1 MDEKF
6 NILLE
11 IQSVDIRL
19 DEIKK
24 EKIRIPVGMKKLEE
38 DFNLLKATTEQD
50 QITLKEIKDYMKKTE
65 NELEELEIKL
75 KKSTLRLNDVKS
87 NKEYQAVLKEIEEIK
102 EINSEK
108 EEKVLKW
115 MEDIEIQEKES
126 TESNIRWEKY
136 EKECKRKENEFIN
149 KKKVLDQEE
158 EQLNNERIKL
168 SDKVDKDL
176 LKKYNRLRL
185 HLKNKVVVQVR
196 DSVCYGCHLGI
207 PPQQYN
213 DLIKTNA
220 IQSCPNCNR
229 IIYWREN
236 KEL

>member
-19 DEIKK
+19 DAIKK

-38 DFNLLKATTEQD
+38 DFNLLKATTEKD

-108 EEKVLKW
+108 EEKVIKW

-126 TESNIRWEKY
+126 SESNMR
-136 EKECKRKENEFIN
+136 
-149 KKKVLDQEE
+149 
-158 EQLNNERIKL
+158 
-168 SDKVDKDL
+168 
-176 LKKYNRLRL
+176 
-185 HLKNKVVVQVR
+185 
-196 DSVCYGCHLGI
+196 
-207 PPQQYN
+207 
-213 DLIKTNA
+213 
-220 IQSCPNCNR
+220 
-229 IIYWREN
+229 
-236 KEL
+236 

>member
-6 NILLE
+6 TILLE

-24 EKIRIPVGMKKLEE
+24 EKIRIPLGMKKLEE
-38 DFNLLKATTEQD
+38 DFNLLKATTEKD

-87 NKEYQAVLKEIEEIK
+87 NKEYQAVLKEIKEIK

-108 EEKVLKW
+108 EEKVIKW

-136 EKECKRKENEFIN
+136 E
-149 KKKVLDQEE
+149 
-158 EQLNNERIKL
+158 
-168 SDKVDKDL
+168 
-176 LKKYNRLRL
+176 
-185 HLKNKVVVQVR
+185 
-196 DSVCYGCHLGI
+196 
-207 PPQQYN
+207 
-213 DLIKTNA
+213 
-220 IQSCPNCNR
+220 
-229 IIYWREN
+229 RE
-236 KEL
+236 